1 MKTSTFKPYQVYKTA
16 LPVLKAGH
24 IIHVGPDFEKGFLQ
38 VITVR
43 NNPYKISVS
52 GAKSTLYDLVKS
64 ISATFE
70 SLHGDVKL
78 NRIVHIQYLGLGQA
92 QSTYLWWLTQP
103 LLSKDV
109 DEAIT
114 STIAPIDN
122 PIEIDR
128 WSYDDSQYLRI
139 KQDDTQDYYFSI
151 IEYEVI
157 GYPGKP
163 DGDFLHIFANGQAQ
177 FVKGGS
183 SVTGLGA
190 YETRVRAELRK
201 LAEAKS
207 RAR

>member
-1 MKTSTFKPYQVYKTA
+1 
-16 LPVLKAGH
+16 LKAGH
-24 IIHVGPDFEKGFLQ
+24 IIHTGPDFDSGYLQ
-38 VITVR
+38 VVTVR
-43 NNPYKISVS
+43 NNRKKVEVS
-52 GAKSTLYDLVKS
+52 GAKTTLYELVVGTDTS
-64 ISATFE
+64 FE
-70 SLHGDVKL
+70 SLHGNLKK
-78 NRIVHIQYLGLGQA
+78 NRIVHLQYLGLGAA

-114 STIAPIDN
+114 SAIAPIDQ

-139 KQDDTQDYYFSI
+139 KQADTQQYYFVI
-151 IEYEVI
+151 AEYEVV

-183 SVTGLGA
+183 SVAGLGA
-190 YETRVRAELRK
+190 FEQKVLQELQGM
-201 LAEAKS
+201 
-207 RAR
+207 RARAK